1 MRVTTTMNTLVTEQQ
16 AAALVRFAEQY
27 GRGWKDELHFQ
38 WMRSNY
44 PLSPQEDRPLLQ
56 QVRNYLGG
64 RWLLRTSLPKL
75 REIAGGKQRART

>member
-1 MRVTTTMNTLVTEQQ
+1 MSTDKNSVVTEQQ

-56 QVRNYLGG
+56 QVRNHLGG

-75 REIAGGKQRART
+75 REIAGEQRRAGT